1 MSACEFDAVVEARGF
16 VDPLTTIAE
25 VGTVR
30 VLDNTGKC
38 VNCGLEQK
46 DQEKT
51 KNSQVR

>member
-1 MSACEFDAVVEARGF
+1 MCACEFDAVEAKGF

-38 VNCGLEQK
+38 VNCALEQK
-46 DQEKT
+46 DRKR
-51 KNSQVR
+51 SS